1 MTPSPLQA
9 ATRDF
14 VSVLD
19 DVIAVA
25 IDTDV
30 RFGANLTGDD
40 RRAWI
45 EASRMGV
52 RTSGFPLVRADDDP
66 TAPVLLLKARY
77 WVEMPRGGDHLS
89 LNPPMGGGVGR
100 WVGGRGLV
108 IGLVF
113 GV

>member
-1 MTPSPLQA
+1 MNQPPLQA

-19 DVIAVA
+19 DVIAGA

-30 RFGANLTGDD
+30 RFGANLTGDG

-52 RTSGFPLVRADDDP
+52 RTGGFPLVRADDDP
-66 TAPVLLLKARY
+66 TAPALLLDASRKQRQELRTLKAVTRDS
-77 WVEMPRGGDHLS
+77 VPSSRLKPANGGAVS
-89 LNPPMGGGVGR
+89 WR
-100 WVGGRGLV
+100 
-108 IGLVF
+108 
-113 GV
+113 